1 MGKVG
6 RPTIHSEGVKIVKTV
21 IYLEEE
27 EHRRLKHLAVDEGA
41 SMTEM
46 VRQAIHHFLDRPLER
61 SEATRPPEKVNE
73 RGKRGKRGKIMDLEG
88 RGL

>member
-1 MGKVG
+1 MAKVG
-6 RPTIHSEGVKIVKTV
+6 RPPIHSEGIKIVKTV

-27 EHRRLKHLAVDEGA
+27 EHRRLKHLAVDEGS

-61 SEATRPPEKVNE
+61 AEATRPLEKVNV
-73 RGKRGKRGKIMDLEG
+73 RGKRGKRVKKMDIEG

>member
-46 VRQAIHHFLDRPLER
+46 VRQAIHHFLDRPLEKKGKGG
-61 SEATRPPEKVNE
+61 EK
-73 RGKRGKRGKIMDLEG
+73 MDMEG
-88 RGL
+88 RSL

>member
-1 MGKVG
+1 MAKVG

-27 EHRRLKHLAVDEGA
+27 EHKRLKHLAVDEGA

-61 SEATRPPEKVNE
+61 FEATRSLEKVNV
-73 RGKRGKRGKIMDLEG
+73 RGKKGKRGKKMDMEG

>member
-46 VRQAIHHFLDRPLER
+46 VRQAIHHFLDKPLER
-61 SEATRPPEKVNE
+61 SEATRPLDKENV
-73 RGKRGKRGKIMDLEG
+73 RGKRGKRGKKMEG